1 MITNAVGGAAPGPGA
16 RSLSSLTSMTE
27 LLTRPPA
34 AVVDDA
40 PDAAPSLWWRGALGA
55 LWAICLGLAV
65 LVVLVLIVWA
75 TDARSGA
82 GAGQA
87 MQAALQL
94 WLAAH
99 KVPLHIAASHGQPGA
114 TIALAPLGLTLALVL
129 LVARAGAVLA
139 RGSRTDDLGGVATV
153 AAAVGVPYGVLAAF
167 VAAAAHGAAV
177 RPSPVA
183 ALGAGLILG
192 TAAAAWGALRGA
204 GQESDLRA
212 IVPARLHAPIAA
224 GAAAVPVLVGAGLV
238 LTLGSLA
245 VHAHTASALA
255 DSLGAGV
262 VATGGLLLLDA
273 LLLPNAALAAVGYVT
288 GPGFALGAATSYG
301 QTGVTSTALPS
312 LPLLAAAP
320 QGPAPVGVR
329 VLCLVA
335 IVATGAVV
343 GWRLRRF
350 PASGWDAVRDL
361 IGAGAVAGLLTAVAV
376 GLAGG
381 PAGPGRMAVVGASPW
396 QVGLATAGEVTAVAA
411 LVVAVTRRVRF
422 ANRS

>member
-1 MITNAVGGAAPGPGA
+1 
-16 RSLSSLTSMTE
+16 MTE

-34 AVVDDA
+34 TVRDDDSQAV
-40 PDAAPSLWWRGALGA
+40 PSLWWRGALGA

-65 LVVLVLIVWA
+65 LVVLVLVMWA

-82 GAGQA
+82 SAGEA

-94 WLAAH
+94 WLVGH
-99 KVPLHIAASHGQPGA
+99 KVPLHIVGSHGQPGA
-114 TIALAPLGLTLALVL
+114 TIALAPLGLTLAMVL
-129 LVARAGAVLA
+129 LVARTGAVLA
-139 RGSRTDDLGGVATV
+139 RGSRIDDLSGVATV
-153 AAAVGVPYGVLAAF
+153 AAAVGVPYGLLAAF
-167 VAAAAHGAAV
+167 VAAAAHGSAV

-183 ALGAGLILG
+183 ALGAGLLLG
-192 TAAAAWGALRGA
+192 TAAAGWGALRGA
-204 GQESDLRA
+204 GHQSDLRA

-224 GAAAVPVLVGAGLV
+224 GAAAVPVLMGFGLILV
-238 LTLGSLA
+238 LGSLA

-255 DSLGAGV
+255 DGLGTGV

-320 QGPAPVGVR
+320 QGPAPLGVR

-335 IVATGAVV
+335 IAAAGVVV

-350 PASGWDAVRDL
+350 PATGWNAVRDL
-361 IGAGAVAGLLTAVAV
+361 AGAGAVAGVLTAIGV

-396 QVGLATAGEVTAVAA
+396 QVGLVTAGEVTAVAA
-411 LVVAVTRRVRF
+411 LVVAVAARAGWSRAARGDVRR
-422 ANRS
+422 

>member
-1 MITNAVGGAAPGPGA
+1 
-16 RSLSSLTSMTE
+16 MTE

-34 AVVDDA
+34 TVVDDVE
-40 PDAAPSLWWRGALGA
+40 DAAPSLWWRGALGA
-55 LWAICLGLAV
+55 LWAICLGVAV

-75 TDARSGA
+75 TDSQSGA

-94 WLAAH
+94 WLLAH
-99 KVPLHIAASHGQPGA
+99 KVSLHVAGGHGQPGA
-114 TIALAPLGLTLALVL
+114 TVAIAPLGLTLALVL

-139 RGSRTDDLGGVATV
+139 RGARIDDLPGVATV
-153 AAAVGVPYGVLAAF
+153 AGAVGVPYGVLAAF
-167 VAAAAHGAAV
+167 VAAAAHGDTV

-183 ALGAGLILG
+183 ALGAGLLLG
-192 TAAAAWGALRGA
+192 TAAAAWGALRAA
-204 GQESDLRA
+204 GRESGLRA
-212 IVPARLHAPIAA
+212 ILPVRVHAPLAA
-224 GAAAVPVLVGAGLV
+224 GAAALPVLMAAGLV
-238 LTLGSLA
+238 LVLGSLA
-245 VHAHTASALA
+245 VHAHTASQLA
-255 DSLGAGV
+255 DGLGTGA

-288 GPGFALGAATSYG
+288 GPGFAIGAATSYS

-320 QGPAPVGVR
+320 HAAAPVGVR

-335 IVATGAVV
+335 IAVAGVVV

-350 PASGWDAVRDL
+350 PATGWTAVQDVAA
-361 IGAGAVAGLLTAVAV
+361 AGAVAGVLTAIAV

-396 QVGLATAGEVTAVAA
+396 QVGLATAGEITAIAA
-411 LVVAVTRRVRF
+411 LVVAVTARAGWPRR
-422 ANRS
+422 

>member
-1 MITNAVGGAAPGPGA
+1 
-16 RSLSSLTSMTE
+16 MTE

-34 AVVDDA
+34 AVADDVE
-40 PDAAPSLWWRGALGA
+40 AATPSLWWRGALAA

-65 LVVLVLIVWA
+65 LVVLVLIIWA

-82 GAGQA
+82 SAGEA

-94 WLAAH
+94 WLLAH
-99 KVPLHIAASHGQPGA
+99 KVPLHIAGHPSA
-114 TIALAPLGLTLALVL
+114 TLAIAPLGLTLAVML

-139 RGSRTDDLGGVATV
+139 RGSRIDNLAGVGTV

-167 VAAAAHGAAV
+167 VAAAAHGSAV

-183 ALGAGLILG
+183 ALGAGLLLG
-192 TAAAAWGALRGA
+192 TAAAAWGALRAA
-204 GQESDLRA
+204 GQESGLLA
-212 IVPARLHAPIAA
+212 IVPARLHAPLSA
-224 GAAAVPVLVGAGLV
+224 GAAALPVLMGAGLV
-238 LTLGSLA
+238 LVLGSLA
-245 VHAHTASALA
+245 GHAHTAGTLA
-255 DSLGAGV
+255 DSLGTGV

-288 GPGFALGAATSYG
+288 GPGFALGAGTSYA

-320 QGPAPVGVR
+320 QGPAPAGVR
-329 VLCLVA
+329 ILCLVVIA
-335 IVATGAVV
+335 LAGFAV

-350 PASGWDAVRDL
+350 PAAGWAAIGDL
-361 IGAGAVAGLLTAVAV
+361 VGAGAVAGALTAIAV

-396 QVGLATAGEVTAVAA
+396 QVGLVTAGEVMAVAA
-411 LVVAVTRRVRF
+411 LVVALARAGWPRRARGS
-422 ANRS
+422 ARR

>member
-1 MITNAVGGAAPGPGA
+1 VLALA
-16 RSLSSLTSMTE
+16 SLTAMTE

-34 AVVDDA
+34 AAAGDA
-40 PDAAPSLWWRGALGA
+40 PDAVPSLWWRGALGA
-55 LWAICLGLAV
+55 LWAVCLGLAV
-65 LVVLVLIVWA
+65 LVVLVLVLWA
-75 TDARSGA
+75 TDARSGS

-94 WLAAH
+94 WLLAH
-99 KVPLHIAASHGQPGA
+99 KVPLHIAGTRAQPGA
-114 TIALAPLGLTLALVL
+114 TIALAPLGLSLALVL

-139 RGSRTDDLGGVATV
+139 RGSRIGDLPGAATV
-153 AAAVGVPYGVLAAF
+153 AAAVGVPYGVIAAF
-167 VAAAAHGAAV
+167 VAAAAHGDTV

-183 ALGAGLILG
+183 ALGAGLLLG
-192 TAAAAWGALRGA
+192 TAAAGWGAMRAA
-204 GQESDLRA
+204 GREFGLRA
-212 IVPARLHAPIAA
+212 IVPARLHAPLSA
-224 GAAAVPVLVGAGLV
+224 GAAALPVLVGGGLV
-238 LTLGSLA
+238 LVLGSLA
-245 VHAHTASALA
+245 VHARTASALA
-255 DSLGAGV
+255 DGLGAGV

-288 GPGFALGAATSYG
+288 GPGFALGAGTSYA

-320 QGPAPVGVR
+320 QGPAPLTVR

-335 IVATGAVV
+335 IAAAGVVV

-350 PASGWDAVRDL
+350 PAPSGWDAVRDL
-361 IGAGAVAGLLTAVAV
+361 VGAGAVAGILTAIAA

-396 QVGLATAGEVTAVAA
+396 QVGLVTAGEVTAIAA
-411 LVVAVTRRVRF
+411 LVVAVTART
-422 ANRS
+422 RSPGRA

>member
-1 MITNAVGGAAPGPGA
+1 VRAVIVF
-16 RSLSSLTSMTE
+16 SMTE

-34 AVVDDA
+34 AVADDA
-40 PDAAPSLWWRGALGA
+40 PESAPSLWWRGALGA

-65 LVVLVLIVWA
+65 LVVLVLILWA

-82 GAGQA
+82 SAGEA

-94 WLAAH
+94 WLVAH
-99 KVPLHIAASHGQPGA
+99 KVPLHIAGRPDA
-114 TIALAPLGLTLALVL
+114 TIALAPLGLTLALAL

-139 RGSRTDDLGGVATV
+139 RGSGIGDLPGVATV
-153 AAAVGVPYGVLAAF
+153 AAAVGVPYGLLAAF
-167 VAAAAHGAAV
+167 VAAAAHGDAV

-183 ALGAGLILG
+183 ALGAGLLLG
-192 TAAAAWGALRGA
+192 TVAAAWGALRAIRQGA
-204 GQESDLRA
+204 SGHGTGLRA
-212 IVPARLHAPIAA
+212 VVPARVHAPIAA
-224 GAAAVPVLVGAGLV
+224 GVAAVPVLMGAGLV
-238 LTLGSLA
+238 LVLGSLA

-255 DSLGAGV
+255 DGLGTGV

-288 GPGFALGAATSYG
+288 GPGFALGAATSYA
-301 QTGVTSTALPS
+301 QTGVSSTALPS

-329 VLCLVA
+329 VFCLVA
-335 IVATGAVV
+335 IAAAGAVV

-350 PASGWDAVRDL
+350 PSTGWAAVRDVV
-361 IGAGAVAGLLTAVAV
+361 GAGAVAGITAAIAV

-396 QVGLATAGEVTAVAA
+396 QVGLVTAGEVTAVAA
-411 LVVAVTRRVRF
+411 LVVAVAARAGWSR
-422 ANRS
+422 AS

>member
-1 MITNAVGGAAPGPGA
+1 
-16 RSLSSLTSMTE
+16 MTE

-34 AVVDDA
+34 AVVDKTADEA
-40 PDAAPSLWWRGALGA
+40 TPSLWWRGALGA

-65 LVVLVLIVWA
+65 LVVLVLVVWA

-82 GAGQA
+82 SAGEA

-94 WLAAH
+94 WLLAH
-99 KVPLHIAASHGQPGA
+99 KVPLHVSGHPSA

-129 LVARAGAVLA
+129 LIARAGAVLA
-139 RGSRTDDLGGVATV
+139 RGSRVDDLQGVATV

-183 ALGAGLILG
+183 ALGAGLLVG

-204 GQESDLRA
+204 GHTSDLRA
-212 IVPARLHAPIAA
+212 IVPVRLHAPIAA
-224 GAAAVPVLVGAGLV
+224 GAAALPVLIGAGLLLV
-238 LTLGSLA
+238 LGSLA
-245 VHAHTASALA
+245 GHAHTASTLA
-255 DSLGAGV
+255 DGLGTGV

-288 GPGFALGAATSYG
+288 GPGFALGAATSYS

-320 QGPAPVGVR
+320 QGPAPAGVR
-329 VLCLVA
+329 IFCLVA
-335 IVATGAVV
+335 IAAAGVVV

-350 PASGWDAVRDL
+350 PATGWDAVRD
-361 IGAGAVAGLLTAVAV
+361 IAGAGAVAGVLTAMAV

-381 PAGPGRMAVVGASPW
+381 PVGPRRMAVVGASPW
-396 QVGLATAGEVTAVAA
+396 QVGLVTAGEVTAVAA
-411 LVVAVTRRVRF
+411 LVVAVAMRAGWPRAAKR
-422 ANRS
+422 

>member
-1 MITNAVGGAAPGPGA
+1 
-16 RSLSSLTSMTE
+16 MTE

-34 AVVDDA
+34 AVADDPA
-40 PDAAPSLWWRGALGA
+40 EATPSLWWRGALGA

-65 LVVLVLIVWA
+65 LVVLVLIIWA
-75 TDARSGA
+75 TDAQSGA
-82 GAGQA
+82 SAGQA

-94 WLAAH
+94 WLLAH
-99 KVPLHIAASHGQPGA
+99 KVPLHIAGGHGQPGA

-139 RGSRTDDLGGVATV
+139 RGSRIGDLQGVATV

-167 VAAAAHGAAV
+167 VAAAAHGDAV

-183 ALGAGLILG
+183 ALGAGLLLG
-192 TAAAAWGALRGA
+192 TAAAGWGALRGA
-204 GQESDLRA
+204 GHTSDLRA

-224 GAAAVPVLVGAGLV
+224 GAAALPVLMGAGLV
-238 LTLGSLA
+238 LVLGSLA
-245 VHAHTASALA
+245 VHAHTASTLA
-255 DSLGAGV
+255 DGLGAGV

-288 GPGFALGAATSYG
+288 GPGFALGAATSYA

-320 QGPAPVGVR
+320 QGAAPTGVR
-329 VLCLVA
+329 VLCLIA
-335 IVATGAVV
+335 IAAAGVVV

-350 PASGWDAVRDL
+350 PATGWTAVRD
-361 IGAGAVAGLLTAVAV
+361 IAGAGAVAGLMTALAV
-376 GLAGG
+376 GLGG
-381 PAGPGRMAVVGASPW
+381 GAAGPGRMAVVGASPW
-396 QVGLATAGEVTAVAA
+396 QVGLVTAGEVTAVAA
-411 LVVAVTRRVRF
+411 LVVAVAARAGWRAGR
-422 ANRS
+422 A

>member
-1 MITNAVGGAAPGPGA
+1 
-16 RSLSSLTSMTE
+16 MTE

-34 AVVDDA
+34 AVVDKTGE
-40 PDAAPSLWWRGALGA
+40 DAAPSLWWRGALGA

-65 LVVLVLIVWA
+65 LVVVVLVIWA

-82 GAGQA
+82 GAGEA

-94 WLAAH
+94 WLLAH
-99 KVPLHIAASHGQPGA
+99 KVPLHISGNPGS
-114 TIALAPLGLTLALVL
+114 TLALAPLGLTLALVL

-139 RGSRTDDLGGVATV
+139 RGSRIHDLPGVATV

-167 VAAAAHGAAV
+167 VAAAAHGDAV

-183 ALGAGLILG
+183 ALGAGLLLG
-192 TAAAAWGALRGA
+192 TAAAAWGALRATGQGA
-204 GQESDLRA
+204 IGTESGLGATGLGA
-212 IVPARLHAPIAA
+212 IVPARLHAPLAA
-224 GAAAVPVLVGAGLV
+224 GAAALPVLMGAGLILV
-238 LTLGSLA
+238 LGSLA
-245 VHAHTASALA
+245 VHARTASALA

-262 VATGGLLLLDA
+262 IATGGLLVLDA

-288 GPGFALGAATSYG
+288 GPGFALGAATSYA

-320 QGPAPVGVR
+320 HGPAPFGVR
-329 VLCLVA
+329 LLCLVA
-335 IVATGAVV
+335 IAAAGVVV

-350 PASGWDAVRDL
+350 PSAGWTAVRDL
-361 IGAGAVAGLLTAVAV
+361 AGAGAVAGVLTAIAV

-381 PAGPGRMAVVGASPW
+381 PAGPGRMAVIGASPW
-396 QVGLATAGEVTAVAA
+396 QVGLVTAGEVTAVAA
-411 LVVAVTRRVRF
+411 AVVAARRALR
-422 ANRS
+422 R

>member
-1 MITNAVGGAAPGPGA
+1 
-16 RSLSSLTSMTE
+16 MTE

-34 AVVDDA
+34 AAVGDVEDA
-40 PDAAPSLWWRGALGA
+40 RPSLWWRGALGA

-94 WLAAH
+94 WLLAH
-99 KVPLHIAASHGQPGA
+99 KVPLHVVGTRSQPGA
-114 TIALAPLGLTLALVL
+114 TIALAPLGLTLAFVL
-129 LVARAGAVLA
+129 LIARAGAVLA
-139 RGSRTDDLGGVATV
+139 RGSRIDDLPGAATV
-153 AAAVGVPYGVLAAF
+153 AVAVGVPYGLLAAF
-167 VAAAAHGAAV
+167 VAAAAHGDAV

-183 ALGAGLILG
+183 ALGAGLLVG
-192 TAAAAWGALRGA
+192 AAAAGWGAVRVLGR
-204 GQESDLRA
+204 ESDVRA
-212 IVPARLHAPIAA
+212 AIPIRLHAAVSA
-224 GAAAVPVLVGAGLV
+224 GAVALPVLMGAGLV
-238 LTLGSLA
+238 LVLGSLA
-245 VHAHTASALA
+245 VHAHTASTLA
-255 DSLGAGV
+255 DGLGAGV

-288 GPGFALGAATSYG
+288 GPGFALAAATSYG

-329 VLCLVA
+329 ALCLLA
-335 IVATGAVV
+335 IALAGLAV

-350 PASGWDAVRDL
+350 PATGWTAVRDL
-361 IGAGAVAGLLTAVAV
+361 LGAGAVAGVLTAVAV

-381 PAGPGRMAVVGASPW
+381 PVGPGRMAVVGASPW
-396 QVGLATAGEVTAVAA
+396 QVGLVTAGEVTAVAA
-411 LVVAVTRRVRF
+411 LVVAVAAAAPWSRRPSGAKRT
-422 ANRS
+422 

>member
-1 MITNAVGGAAPGPGA
+1 
-16 RSLSSLTSMTE
+16 MTE

-34 AVVDDA
+34 AVVDDT
-40 PDAAPSLWWRGALGA
+40 DDGAPSLWWRGALGA

-65 LVVLVLIVWA
+65 LVVLVVVIWA

-82 GAGQA
+82 GADQA

-94 WLAAH
+94 WLLAH
-99 KVPLHIAASHGQPGA
+99 KVPLHVLAPHGRPGA
-114 TIALAPLGLTLALVL
+114 TIALAPLGLSLALVL

-139 RGSRTDDLGGVATV
+139 RGSRIDDLPGVATV

-167 VAAAAHGAAV
+167 VAAAAHGDAV

-183 ALGAGLILG
+183 ALGAGLLIG
-192 TAAAAWGALRGA
+192 TAAAGWGAARAA
-204 GQESDLRA
+204 GREVGLRA
-212 IVPARLHAPIAA
+212 IVPPRLHAPLVA
-224 GAAAVPVLVGAGLV
+224 GAAALPVLVGAGLV
-238 LTLGSLA
+238 LVLGSLA

-255 DSLGAGV
+255 DGLDAGV
-262 VATGGLLLLDA
+262 VATAGLLLLDA
-273 LLLPNAALAAVGYVT
+273 LLLPNAALAAIGYVT
-288 GPGFALGAATSYG
+288 GPGFALGAGTSYA

-320 QGPAPVGVR
+320 QGPAPVAVRIVCLLAIAGAGV
-329 VLCLVA
+329 A
-335 IVATGAVV
+335 V

-350 PASGWDAVRDL
+350 PATGWAAVRDL
-361 IGAGAVAGLLTAVAV
+361 AGAGAVAGVLTAIGV

-381 PAGPGRMAVVGASPW
+381 PVGPGRMAVVGASPW

-411 LVVAVTRRVRF
+411 LVVAVAARARWSRPARGATSR
-422 ANRS
+422 